1 MSYFAITA
9 SLLFIF
15 INFYSYRS
23 LSKNYVLMKFKKS
36 LAVIFILLFIF
47 ELLFFI
53 SLKNGELHGIIYK
66 ISIFSIG
73 ISFMLFCVLILY
85 DGLLFGTSKFNKSRR
100 KALKFLLDI
109 TVLIGFFSY
118 LFKGVYNASY
128 NTVITFRKVT
138 LENLKQ
144 PLNIAILSDIH
155 IGEFLRKDFLQG
167 LVDQVNS
174 LNVDAVFL
182 VGDIVDLSADK
193 LGDIL
198 DPLNDLRSKFGTFL
212 VVGNHEYYHGIEEL
226 LVKFKSL
233 NLKVLENESVSF
245 GGINLA
251 GVYDI
256 AGLKMNTHKPDFSKA
271 LENLD
276 RALPTVLLTHQPKSL
291 SYLNGEVDLAVCGHT
306 HAGQIFPFS
315 LLVWL
320 DQKYVYGL
328 YKLSKKMQLLVSSGV
343 GFWGPPMRILSKS
356 EIVYLSLNKEG

>member
-138 LENLKQ
+138 FENLKQ

-271 LENLD
+271 LANLD

-328 YKLSKKMQLLVSSGV
+328 YKLSKKMQLLVSGGV